1 LEATSS
7 GNTVDT
13 GNPVYDD
20 LVDIASVTN
29 DAPDTFPLGETIVTW
44 TATDSSGNSATATQ
58 TVSVVDTTAPSIT
71 SPNNIITE
79 ATGSEGNLVDMEI
92 VTANDAVEIIS
103 IVNDAPDTF
112 PLGETIVTWTATDS
126 SGNSATATQTVS
138 VVDTTAPELI
148 IPENIIVDSITIEKL
163 IEIGEANAVDLV
175 DTLPVITN
183 DSPEVFS
190 LGDTIVTWSV
200 VDQFGN
206 SASLQQTV
214 SVQACGQSISYY
226 NQILGTAEDDI
237 IMGTE
242 ASDLIFAF
250 GGDDMIFGGEGN
262 DCIIGGEGDDLIFG
276 NAGNDHLVGG
286 EGNDI
291 IKGDSGD
298 DKLTGGL
305 GFDIIDGGDDSDVS
319 YDSVSDIVIKCEE
332 QL

>member
-1 LEATSS
+1 MGIS
-7 GNTVDT
+7 
-13 GNPVYDD
+13 
-20 LVDIASVTN
+20 
-29 DAPDTFPLGETIVTW
+29 
-44 TATDSSGNSATATQ
+44 
-58 TVSVVDTTAPSIT
+58 
-71 SPNNIITE
+71 
-79 ATGSEGNLVDMEI
+79 
-92 VTANDAVEIIS
+92 TANDIVEIIS

-112 PLGETIVTWTATDS
+112 PLGETVVTWTATDS

-148 IPENIIVDSITIEKL
+148 IPENIIVDSITIEKS
-163 IEIGEANAVDLV
+163 IEIGEANTIDLV
-175 DTLPVITN
+175 DTLPVVTN
-183 DSPEVFS
+183 DAPEIFP

-214 SVQACGQSISYY
+214 SIQACGQSISYY

-242 ASDLIFAF
+242 APDLIFAF

-286 EGNDI
+286 EGSDI

>member
-1 LEATSS
+1 MGIS
-7 GNTVDT
+7 
-13 GNPVYDD
+13 
-20 LVDIASVTN
+20 
-29 DAPDTFPLGETIVTW
+29 
-44 TATDSSGNSATATQ
+44 
-58 TVSVVDTTAPSIT
+58 
-71 SPNNIITE
+71 
-79 ATGSEGNLVDMEI
+79 
-92 VTANDAVEIIS
+92 TANDIVEIIS

-112 PLGETIVTWTATDS
+112 PLGETVVTWTATDS
-126 SGNSATATQTVS
+126 SGNSATATQTIS

-148 IPENIIVDSITIEKL
+148 IPENIIVDSITIEKS

-206 SASLQQTV
+206 SANLQQTV
-214 SVQACGQSISYY
+214 SVQVCGQSISYY
-226 NQILGTAEDDI
+226 NQILGTTEDDI

-242 ASDLIFAF
+242 APDLIFAF

-286 EGNDI
+286 EGSDI

-319 YDSVSDIVIKCEE
+319 YLSLIHI
-332 QL
+332 

>member
-1 LEATSS
+1 MEATSS
-7 GNTVDT
+7 GSIVDI

-20 LVDIASVTN
+20 LVDIASVIN
-29 DAPDTFPLGETIVTW
+29 DAPDTFPLGETVVRW
-44 TATDSSGNSATATQ
+44 TATDSSGNT
-58 TVSVVDTTAPSIT
+58 
-71 SPNNIITE
+71 
-79 ATGSEGNLVDMEI
+79 
-92 VTANDAVEIIS
+92 
-103 IVNDAPDTF
+103 
-112 PLGETIVTWTATDS
+112 
-126 SGNSATATQTVS
+126 ATATQTVS

-163 IEIGEANAVDLV
+163 VEIGEANAIDLV
-175 DTLPVITN
+175 DTLPAVTN
-183 DSPEVFS
+183 DAPEIFP

-200 VDQFGN
+200 ADQFGN
-206 SASLQQTV
+206 SASLQQIV
-214 SVQACGQSISYY
+214 SVQVCGQSISYY

-237 IMGTE
+237 LMGTD

-250 GGDDMIFGGEGN
+250 NGDDMIFGGEGN

-286 EGNDI
+286 EGSDI
-291 IKGDSGD
+291 IKGNSGD